1 MNYLVLFLIIS
12 FSSFMNADR
21 LSTWECY
28 ELEGAKIIAEDGTFL
43 GTLDDHYDSESIYND
58 YSDHGSDYCSDC
70 IWNEYSDYGSDY
82 SSESPFNEYASDP
95 PILIKDGEV
104 VGTLT
109 TDPYDYDGV
118 DPRTVGKDCD
128 WED

>member
-1 MNYLVLFLIIS
+1 
-12 FSSFMNADR
+12 MNADR

-109 TDPYDYDGV
+109 IDPYDYDGV

>member
-1 MNYLVLFLIIS
+1 MNYLLLFLIIS

-21 LSTWECY
+21 LSIWECY

-43 GTLDDHYDSESIYND
+43 GTLDYHYDSESIYND
-58 YSDHGSDYCSDC
+58 YSDYGNDYSSDS
-70 IWNEYSDYGSDY
+70 IWNEYSDYGNHY
-82 SSESPFNEYASDP
+82 SSESPFNDYASDP

-104 VGTLT
+104 VGILT
-109 TDPYDYDGV
+109 IKPYEYEGV
-118 DPRTVGKDCD
+118 DPRTAGKDCD